1 MTIAYERTRAIKYA
15 RDFLREL
22 LIPEKT
28 PRVPRAIRDRAYR
41 VLRHFPGEADIR
53 RLAGKCPD
61 ILGDD
66 ESWKK

>member
-53 RLAGKCPD
+53 RLAA
-61 ILGDD
+61 
-66 ESWKK
+66 